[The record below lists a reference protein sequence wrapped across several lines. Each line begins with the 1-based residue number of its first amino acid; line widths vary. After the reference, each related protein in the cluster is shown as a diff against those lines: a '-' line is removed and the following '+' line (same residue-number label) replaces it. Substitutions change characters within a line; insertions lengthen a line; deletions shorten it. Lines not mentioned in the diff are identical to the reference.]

1 MQGTDIQE
9 EEIRMI
15 INLPYVE
22 GTSKKLK
29 CIPRSHKIKSM
40 FYTKSTLRKLLC
52 KSKDQVATKDKK
64 SIICQIEW
72 SNCEE
77 VSFDE
82 YKRSLK
88 IAFRW
93 TYKTGQELP
102 LWKVWNFDACLGTDQ
117 NFS

>member
-1 MQGTDIQE
+1 MGIRNTLLVKVGLPIYHSLLVTTANARHRYPRGK
-9 EEIRMI
+9 IRMI

-29 CIPRSHKIKSM
+29 CILRSHKIKSM

-64 SIICQIEW
+64 SIICKIEC

-82 YKRSLK
+82 YKWSLK
-88 IAFRW
+88 IAFRL
-93 TYKTGQELP
+93 T
-102 LWKVWNFDACLGTDQ
+102 
-117 NFS
+117 